1 MLHTEFQTSGP
12 GGSEEEDFSIYF
24 YAFLWLEPRTP
35 GTGHLGPWDLG
46 LNTLGKGPPSNATYQ
61 ISST

>member
-1 MLHTEFQTSGP
+1 MLHTKFQTSGP

-24 YAFLWLEPRTP
+24 CDFH
-35 GTGHLGPWDLG
+35 GSKLGPLARGNLGSWDLG
-46 LNTLGKGPPSNATYQ
+46 LNKLGKGPPSNATNQ